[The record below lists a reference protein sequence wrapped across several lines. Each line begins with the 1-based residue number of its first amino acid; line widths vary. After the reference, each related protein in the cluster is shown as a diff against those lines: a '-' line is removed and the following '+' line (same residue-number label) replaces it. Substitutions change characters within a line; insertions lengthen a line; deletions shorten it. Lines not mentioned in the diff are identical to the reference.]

1 MSALDFCMVFGLPTA
16 LLFVGILWRIKP
28 PKWKKSKFAY
38 CTPLSCS
45 SQEAWVF
52 AHKTCSHLWVR
63 MGGILLL
70 FVFILLKLWK
80 FQIASSILLWILI
93 GEMIL
98 FCCSAFLIDLMLKTN
113 FDHHS

>member
-1 MSALDFCMVFGLPTA
+1 MTALDFCMVFALPIT
-16 LLFVGILWRIKP
+16 LLLVGIFWRIKP

-38 CTPLSCS
+38 CTTLSCS
-45 SQEAWVF
+45 CQEAWDL
-52 AHKTCSHLWVR
+52 AHKKCSHLWIR
-63 MGGILLL
+63 MGGTLLL

-80 FQIASSILLWILI
+80 FQVDSSILIWILI

-98 FCCSAFLIDLMLKTN
+98 FCCSAFLIDLVLKIS

>member
-1 MSALDFCMVFGLPTA
+1 MTALDFCMVFALPIT
-16 LLFVGILWRIKP
+16 LLLVGIFWRIKP

-45 SQEAWVF
+45 CQEAWDL
-52 AHKTCSHLWVR
+52 AHKKCSH
-63 MGGILLL
+63 
-70 FVFILLKLWK
+70 
-80 FQIASSILLWILI
+80 LWILI

-98 FCCSAFLIDLMLKTN
+98 FCCSAFLIDLVLKIS